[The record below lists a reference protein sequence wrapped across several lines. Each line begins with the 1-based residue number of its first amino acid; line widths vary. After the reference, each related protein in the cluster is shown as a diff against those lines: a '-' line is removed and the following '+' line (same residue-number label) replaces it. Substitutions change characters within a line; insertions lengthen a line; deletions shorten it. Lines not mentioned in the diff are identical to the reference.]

1 MSQDDANSYHVEDE
15 GSEQEM
21 FSCNTCE
28 YKNKKSSVVKS
39 HITRQHVKK
48 QAKKEKVTTDD
59 DDLSE
64 TDSLVLEEW
73 NRPRDTEP
81 EKEAEETG
89 TDVIVETE
97 VINEATGEE
106 RSLGQAVERIN
117 ILEEELSAKEEV
129 MKAMETELTK
139 AKDLAN
145 IATAT

>member
-1 MSQDDANSYHVEDE
+1 M
-15 GSEQEM
+15 
-21 FSCNTCE
+21 
-28 YKNKKSSVVKS
+28 
-39 HITRQHVKK
+39 
-48 QAKKEKVTTDD
+48 TTDD

-64 TDSLVLEEW
+64 TDSLALEEW